1 MNAPGRVTLL
11 AWRAT
16 VLVKHPVDEVRD
28 RTQLRLGSLRVMLD
42 RWQRP
47 RDRPAHHATMHTE
60 LRCHPRDRADPKL
73 MLPTELLEQIHFGFP
88 VHKRHPDLIGV
99 TVG

>member
-1 MNAPGRVTLL
+1 MRDGEEYSAS
-11 AWRAT
+11 W
-16 VLVKHPVDEVRD
+16 LVRQVVH
-28 RTQLRLGSLRVMLD
+28 S
-42 RWQRP
+42 RP

-60 LRCHPRDRADPKL
+60 LRRHPRNRADPKL

-88 VHKRHPDLIGV
+88 VHKRHPDLIGL